1 MRMYIILCGVDVIIF
16 NAIERYVPCVM
27 VVRVG
32 AKVDG
37 GRWMYVGSR
46 VYCILVFR
54 ICVYECVYDVVCLY
68 IGVLM
73 CMHMSAYVCGVSICV
88 CLYVCGGADV
98 AWMMGL
104 ESWWCRAAGST

>member
-1 MRMYIILCGVDVIIF
+1 MG
-16 NAIERYVPCVM
+16 P
-27 VVRVG
+27 
-32 AKVDG
+32 KVDG

-54 ICVYECVYDVVCLY
+54 ICVYEYVYDVVCLY

>member
-1 MRMYIILCGVDVIIF
+1 MCDGGKG
-16 NAIERYVPCVM
+16 
-27 VVRVG
+27 G

-37 GRWMYVGSR
+37 GRWMYDGSR

-73 CMHMSAYVCGVSICV
+73 CMHMMSAYVCGVSICV
-88 CLYVCGGADV
+88 C
-98 AWMMGL
+98 
-104 ESWWCRAAGST
+104 

>member
-1 MRMYIILCGVDVIIF
+1 MHVYHFVWSGCDYFQCDREIRFMCDG
-16 NAIERYVPCVM
+16 
-27 VVRVG
+27 G
-32 AKVDG
+32 KGWAKVDG
-37 GRWMYVGSR
+37 GGWMYVGSR

-88 CLYVCGGADV
+88 CLYVCGGGDV

-104 ESWWCRAAGST
+104 ESWWCWAAVRT

>member
-1 MRMYIILCGVDVIIF
+1 MHVYHCVWSGCD
-16 NAIERYVPCVM
+16 YVQCDREIRFM
-27 VVRVG
+27 CDGGKGG

-88 CLYVCGGADV
+88 CLYVCGGADL

-104 ESWWCRAAGST
+104 ESWCCRAAGST